1 MKPIIVGY
9 DESEPSKRALDRA
22 AQLSRLLGSP
32 LIVTSVVPIVTSIGR
47 SVGAVDPV
55 DSPARH
61 QEELDG
67 ARRHLE
73 SQGLT
78 AEYVEAIGE
87 PADAIAELAEER
99 DAEMIVVGTRGPKL
113 LQRLLGQSVSEAV
126 SHKAH
131 RDVLI
136 VH

>member
-22 AQLSRLLGSP
+22 AQLSKLLGSP
-32 LIVTSVVPIVTSIGR
+32 LIVTSVVPIVASIGR
-47 SVGAVDPV
+47 SAGAVDPI
-55 DSPARH
+55 DSPAKHR
-61 QEELDG
+61 EELDE

-73 SQGLT
+73 GHGVS
-78 AEYVEAIGE
+78 AEYIEAVGE
-87 PADAIAELAEER
+87 PADTIAELAQEH
-99 DAEMIVVGTRGPKL
+99 DAEMIVIGTRQPNV

-126 SHKAH
+126 AHKAH